1 MNKASA
7 VPRSAYPIS
16 CISLL
21 ESVGYE
27 GEGWTRILCPGVLIL
42 QLSAFSFDMR
52 ACSNNIR
59 HEILPSGVMHI
70 VNAPSEAIADVN
82 TATAPCN
89 IEALFRAHY
98 SRVARI
104 IERVVRDRG
113 RSEELAVEVFLKLWR
128 NQKAQHENVEAWLYR
143 VAVRTGIDG
152 LRRQTR
158 RAHYEKVL
166 TWIRPTAPPANPEQL
181 HSVNEEQEKVRAVLA
196 VMNPRHAQ
204 FLLLRSQDF
213 TYDEVAAI
221 LNLNPA
227 SIGTLLSRAQDFF
240 RKEYIK
246 KYGRE

>member
-1 MNKASA
+1 
-7 VPRSAYPIS
+7 
-16 CISLL
+16 
-21 ESVGYE
+21 
-27 GEGWTRILCPGVLIL
+27 
-42 QLSAFSFDMR
+42 
-52 ACSNNIR
+52 
-59 HEILPSGVMHI
+59 MHI
-70 VNAPSEAIADVN
+70 VNAPIGAVVDAN
-82 TATAPCN
+82 TAEAPFD
-89 IEALFRAHY
+89 IEALFRDHY

-104 IERVVRDRG
+104 IERVIRDRG

-158 RAHYEKVL
+158 RAHYEGVL
-166 TWIRPTAPPANPEQL
+166 AWVRPRSTAANPEQL
-181 HSVNEEQEKVRAVLA
+181 HSANEEQEKVRAVLSA
-196 VMNPRHAQ
+196 INPRHAQ

-227 SIGTLLSRAQDFF
+227 SIGTLLGRAQGSF

-246 KYGRE
+246 RYGQE

>member
-1 MNKASA
+1 
-7 VPRSAYPIS
+7 
-16 CISLL
+16 
-21 ESVGYE
+21 
-27 GEGWTRILCPGVLIL
+27 
-42 QLSAFSFDMR
+42 
-52 ACSNNIR
+52 
-59 HEILPSGVMHI
+59 MHI
-70 VNAPSEAIADVN
+70 VNAQSEAVAAANTADV
-82 TATAPCN
+82 PFD
-89 IEALFRAHY
+89 IEAIFHAHY

-158 RAHYEKVL
+158 RAHYERAL
-166 TWIRPTAPPANPEQL
+166 AWIRPRSATANPEQL
-181 HSVNEEQEKVRAVLA
+181 HSASEEQEKVRAVLSA
-196 VMNPRHAQ
+196 ISPRHAQ

-227 SIGTLLSRAQDFF
+227 SIGTLLTRAQESF

-246 KYGRE
+246 RYGQE